1 MTASEAS
8 SGSVRTIGLR
18 VVAVCTLA
26 SAVSQFYRNAHVV
39 VAPDIMRD
47 TGVTA
52 QTLGYLSGALFI
64 TSALLQIPAGILI
77 DRYGPRRTIPIMLV
91 AVVIGSTLFALA
103 QSATML
109 ILARAA
115 MGVGVAA
122 IGMACIVASTRW
134 FSGAYFATV
143 VGAVLGLS
151 YFGNMA
157 ATLPMALVSEQM
169 GWRQA
174 FIAVSVITAMI
185 AVACALFIRD
195 APEGHAFHSRQK
207 ETLRAAWAGVQEI
220 LAVRQ
225 LWPLLGIAGT
235 AYAVVSCILGLWAG
249 PYLFDMYG
257 LQGTARGA
265 VIIWFP
271 IGMLIGNFVITPLDR
286 ILDTRK
292 RIIIASALGTVALF
306 VLLAIEPKLPLLVL
320 TGVFFLMGLLTSY
333 TTVIIAHGRAFYPDR
348 LIGRGTTIVNT
359 AVIAGAGLM
368 QALTGA
374 IVGALA
380 PGATSLSA
388 DMYRLIFLVL
398 AAVLA
403 TAVYFYRL
411 CPDMP
416 PSRAGHATAR

>member
-1 MTASEAS
+1 MTAIEAPS
-8 SGSVRTIGLR
+8 ASVRATGIR

-64 TSALLQIPAGILI
+64 SSALLQIPAGILI
-77 DRYGPRRTIPIMLV
+77 DRYGPRRTLPIMLA
-91 AVVIGSTLFALA
+91 AVVIGSTLFAIA
-103 QSATML
+103 QDAVTL
-109 ILARAA
+109 IASRAV
-115 MGVGVAA
+115 MGIGVAA

-134 FSGAYFATV
+134 FSSAYFATV
-143 VGAVLGLS
+143 VGVVLGLS

-157 ATLPMALVSEQM
+157 ATVPMALVSEQI
-169 GWRQA
+169 GWRQT
-174 FIAVSVITAMI
+174 FIAVSVITAVI
-185 AVACALFIRD
+185 AAANALLIRD

-207 ETLRAAWAGVQEI
+207 ETLRAAWVGVREI
-220 LAVRQ
+220 LAVRA

-249 PYLFDMYG
+249 PYLFDIYG
-257 LQGTARGA
+257 LDGTARGA
-265 VIIWFP
+265 IIIWFP

-292 RIIIASALGTVALF
+292 RLIMAGALGTVALF
-306 VLLAIEPKLPLLVL
+306 VLLAIEPKLPLLML
-320 TGVFFLMGLLTSY
+320 TAVFFLMGMLTSY

-348 LIGRGTTIVNT
+348 LIGRGATIVNT

-368 QALTGA
+368 QASTGA
-374 IVGALA
+374 MVGVLA
-380 PGATSLSA
+380 PGATSLSL
-388 DMYRLIFLVL
+388 DMYRLIFFVL
-398 AAVLA
+398 AAVLLVA
-403 TAVYFYRL
+403 TYFYRL

-416 PSRAGHATAR
+416 PSRASQAIG